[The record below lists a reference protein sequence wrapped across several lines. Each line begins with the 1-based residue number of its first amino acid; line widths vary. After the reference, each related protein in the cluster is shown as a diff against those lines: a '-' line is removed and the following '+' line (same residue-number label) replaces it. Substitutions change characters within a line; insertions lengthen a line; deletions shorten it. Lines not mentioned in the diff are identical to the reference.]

1 MLNEA
6 EKVPCIYCRRGP
18 PLVRYS
24 KFKQILLFLG
34 AGAAG
39 LAAASKLHQSGFL
52 NVTIL
57 EASNRIGG
65 RVRSSLEFG
74 KNHGYVELGAQ
85 WIHGEVGNVAFK
97 VHTMCFGFLNCEI
110 NNVPLCRGLLR
121 DL

>member
-1 MLNEA
+1 MNF
-6 EKVPCIYCRRGP
+6 
-18 PLVRYS
+18 
-24 KFKQILLFLG
+24 KFKQIPLFLG

-39 LAAASKLHQSGFL
+39 LAAASRLARSGFL

-85 WIHGEVGNVAFK
+85 WIHGEIGNVAFK
-97 VHTMCFGFLNCEI
+97 VRTMCFRFLGSEMNT
-110 NNVPLCRGLLR
+110 
-121 DL
+121 

>member
-1 MLNEA
+1 MF
-6 EKVPCIYCRRGP
+6 
-18 PLVRYS
+18 S
-24 KFKQILLFLG
+24 KFKQILLFIG

-39 LAAASKLHQSGFL
+39 LAAASRLARSGFL

-97 VHTMCFGFLNCEI
+97 VRTMCFRFLGREM
-110 NNVPLCRGLLR
+110 NNQTVNNIPQHYWS
-121 DL
+121 

>member
-1 MLNEA
+1 M
-6 EKVPCIYCRRGP
+6 
-18 PLVRYS
+18 
-24 KFKQILLFLG
+24 
-34 AGAAG
+34 
-39 LAAASKLHQSGFL
+39 AAASKLHQSGFL

-97 VHTMCFGFLNCEI
+97 VHTMCFGFLSCEI
-110 NNVPLCRGLLR
+110 NNVPQCWGLLR
-121 DL
+121 DLSSKQMGG

>member
-1 MLNEA
+1 MTF
-6 EKVPCIYCRRGP
+6 
-18 PLVRYS
+18 

-39 LAAASKLHQSGFL
+39 LAAASKLAQSGFL

-85 WIHGEVGNVAFK
+85 WIHGEVANVAFK
-97 VHTMCFGFLNCEI
+97 VLTMCFGFMRCETNHLI
-110 NNVPLCRGLLR
+110 
-121 DL
+121 